1 MPSSE
6 PVLRLSPD
14 QALQAIESLPTEI
27 ISSITSFL
35 PIPAVLS
42 LRRSSRTLASKVLI
56 GQPFWR
62 DRLISG
68 DLIDYLWDLDVQNC
82 YQRDE
87 EGSWDWRT
95 LAQKLAQPKILKSA
109 LGKSLANGE
118 IDETTT
124 RYEQMSLQETA
135 LNDAPI
141 GLQNRCRIVQIVKDI
156 EKLDKIE
163 AEEPV
168 VDGEKQRHLGL
179 LWADLN
185 K

>member
-1 MPSSE
+1 M
-6 PVLRLSPD
+6 
-14 QALQAIESLPTEI
+14 
-27 ISSITSFL
+27 
-35 PIPAVLS
+35 
-42 LRRSSRTLASKVLI
+42 
-56 GQPFWR
+56 
-62 DRLISG
+62 
-68 DLIDYLWDLDVQNC
+68 
-82 YQRDE
+82 
-87 EGSWDWRT
+87 
-95 LAQKLAQPKILKSA
+95 AQKLAQPKILKSA